1 MEVKRLATQVREIEA
16 STARDA
22 AAGIALVGT
31 YRARQLAW
39 MAREGVYNWPVKD
52 GDAFDAAALDK
63 VGELWL
69 YADAKGTRH
78 AFAATFAGRMT
89 RAAFLAAH
97 PSYASRVGAP
107 THTAYYVFKATPL
120 VYGPG
125 LDNPVVLV
133 RVGDFGP
140 RTAKVRKAIE
150 QYQADGAFAPLEH
163 YLPTDLAHVPP
174 AQLRVC
180 EPGVQ
185 MSFLAL
191 FYPGKARTQSV
202 PPGIVSGEMPIID
215 LFAGCGGMSLG
226 FELAGFRPVLA
237 IERDEWASETYSSN
251 HDGVNVI
258 TGDIT
263 TITSPRKTLP
273 DGANVFGVIGG
284 PPCQGFSLSGGR
296 DPKDPRNSLFM
307 DYMRFVEAFHPSF
320 FVMENVPGILSAVTR
335 MGERVKDVVLS
346 VASEIGYNVKVM
358 LLDASRYGVPQCRQR
373 VFFVGIRD
381 DYPFDPDRLEPISVT
396 PDHPVTVEQALSD
409 LPVIGAGEGCA
420 GMAYATPPQ
429 NDYQAWCRK
438 RSQTVE
444 NHVAMRHTKRLVAR
458 FHVIGFGESA
468 ADVPRE
474 HMQRKRGNAAV
485 ISGKTYSQNNMRPF
499 PDRPSPTVP
508 ASFQSNFVHPYYDRN
523 YTARE
528 GARLQSFPDS
538 YIFKGRRTTM
548 SWERGLSQYQQIG
561 NAVPPLLAKAL
572 GLMVRAY
579 FESFAK
585 LSGGSAIHEN
595 HEKGV
600 AR

>member
-1 MEVKRLATQVREIEA
+1 MAKKRNAAVTATRDEA
-16 STARDA
+16 ADV
-22 AAGIALVGT
+22 ALVGT

-39 MAREGVYNWPVKD
+39 IKRESVYNWPVKD
-52 GDAFDAAALDK
+52 GDTLDAPSLGK

-78 AFAATFAGRMT
+78 AFAATFVGKMT
-89 RAAFLAAH
+89 RTAFLASY
-97 PSYASRVGAP
+97 PSYATQVGTP
-107 THTAYYVFKATPL
+107 THMAYYVFAVKPL
-120 VYGPG
+120 LYGSG
-125 LDNPVVLV
+125 LSNPVVLV
-133 RVGDFGP
+133 RMGDFGP
-140 RTAKVRKAIE
+140 RSAKVKKALE
-150 QYQADGAFAPLEH
+150 RYQADGAFAPLET
-163 YLPTDLAHVPP
+163 YLPADLGRLPS
-174 AQLRVC
+174 AQLHVC

-185 MSFLAL
+185 MDFMAV
-191 FYPGKARTQSV
+191 FYPSKV
-202 PPGIVSGEMPIID
+202 CDKEVSSEVISGSIPIID

-237 IERDEWASETYSSN
+237 IERDAWASDTYSSN
-251 HDGVNVI
+251 HVGVSVV

-263 TITSPRKTLP
+263 TITNPCELLP
-273 DGANVFGVIGG
+273 HGENVFGIIGG

-307 DYMRFVEAFHPSF
+307 DYMRFVEAFRPSF
-320 FVMENVPGILSAVTR
+320 FIMENVPGILSAVTR
-335 MGERVKDVVLS
+335 IGERVKDVILA
-346 VASEIGYNVKVM
+346 VASRIGYNVKV
-358 LLDASRYGVPQCRQR
+358 LQLDASLYGVPQCRQR

-381 DYPFDPDRLEPISVT
+381 DYPFAPDRLVPIAIT

-409 LPVIGAGEGCA
+409 LPVIGAGEGCS

-429 NDYQAWCRK
+429 NDYQVWCRK
-438 RSQTVE
+438 SSMTVE

-468 ADVPRE
+468 ANVPRE

-499 PDRPSPTVP
+499 PNRPSPTIP

-538 YIFKGRRTTM
+538 YVFKGRRTTM
-548 SWERGLSQYQQIG
+548 SWECGLSQYQQIG

-572 GLMVRAY
+572 GRMVSAY
-579 FESFAK
+579 FKSIGYLESK
-585 LSGGSAIHEN
+585 
-595 HEKGV
+595 EKEAV
-600 AR
+600 